1 MNEEEPS
8 ILLVGTG
15 AMASLFAALLSA
27 HGLKVKML
35 GSWKESIRVLNNV
48 GVRFI
53 DQDGQEST
61 YPVDATNDPEEC
73 AGSRL
78 AIVLVK
84 SYQTADA
91 AKLLT
96 KCLAEDG
103 LALTLQN
110 GLDNDEILADTL
122 GVKRVISG
130 VTTLGATL
138 IGPGTVRMGGL
149 GGISLGYH
157 EGVEIPAD
165 FLRQAGFEVE
175 VVEDTRSLVWGKLVI
190 NAAINPL
197 TAVLGVK
204 NGELL
209 ANLYSRKLMEL
220 ITIES
225 AEVASALGIEL
236 PYSDSVETVE
246 AVAQK
251 TASNY
256 SSMYIDIHR
265 GSLTE
270 IDAINGAI
278 VRVGENIGVPTDYN
292 RMMWLLVK
300 ACSENHSL
308 TQDSELQVHR

>member
-1 MNEEEPS
+1 MNEKEPP

-27 HGLKVKML
+27 NGLKVKML
-35 GSWKESIRVLNNV
+35 GSWKESIRVVNEL

-61 YPVDATNDPEEC
+61 YPIVATNDPEEC

-84 SYQTADA
+84 AYQTADA
-91 AKLLT
+91 AKLLA
-96 KCLAEDG
+96 KCLI
-103 LALTLQN
+103 LAMTLQN
-110 GLDNDEILADTL
+110 GLGNDEVLADTL
-122 GVKRVISG
+122 GVQRVISG

-149 GGISLGYH
+149 GGIRIGYH
-157 EGVEIPAD
+157 EGVEIPAEL
-165 FLRQAGFEVE
+165 LRQAGFGVE

-209 ANLYSRKLMEL
+209 ENQYSRKLMKL

-225 AEVASALGIEL
+225 AGVASALGIEL

-246 AVAQK
+246 AVAHK

-256 SSMYIDIHR
+256 SSMYIDINR
-265 GSLTE
+265 GGLTE

-278 VRVGENIGVPTDYN
+278 VRVGEDIGVPIDYN

-300 ACSENHSL
+300 ASSENHSL
-308 TQDSELQVHR
+308 SQDSAPQVHSEH